1 MKEPIIETCNVRIVV
16 RERGKIK
23 KVVEGHNV
31 WTNSGREYSAQRKV
45 LKIDG
50 TPYRA
55 DHIDYIGIGNGAYE
69 ESVTVNRLHS
79 PLAWDAAAG
88 NFLRLLDRSRTSFPL
103 EPSRTAV
110 RLIRSFSETEI
121 SYEGASVEITEA
133 GLFTDGNPAALWTP
147 GTRITSLDEGE
158 NQEPVAYHSF
168 EPIVKSPNVELE
180 IIWELRH

>member
-31 WTNSGREYSAQRKV
+31 WTNSGREYSAQRKILRV
-45 LKIDG
+45 DG

-55 DHIDYIGIGNGAYE
+55 DYIDYIGLGNGAYE
-69 ESVTVNRLHS
+69 ESVTVDRLNS
-79 PLAWDAAAG
+79 PVAWNAAAG
-88 NFLRLLDRSRTSFPL
+88 NFLRPIERDRTSFPL

-110 RLIRSFSETEI
+110 RLIRSYAEAEI
-121 SYEGASVEITEA
+121 SYDGAAVQITEA
-133 GLFTDGNPAALWTP
+133 GLFTNGDPAQLWAP
-147 GTRITSLDEGE
+147 GTRILTLDEAE
-158 NQEPVAYHSF
+158 TQEPVAYHSF
-168 EPIVKSPNVELE
+168 EPITKSPNVEIE

>member
-1 MKEPIIETCNVRIVV
+1 MKEPIIETCNVRIVI
-16 RERGKIK
+16 RERGKLQ

-45 LKIDG
+45 LREDG

-55 DHIDYIGIGNGAYE
+55 DYIDYIGLGSGAYE
-69 ESVTVNRLHS
+69 ETVGVERLHT
-79 PLAWDAAAG
+79 PMAWDAAAG
-88 NFLRLLDRSRTSFPL
+88 DFLRQIERNRTSFPL

-110 RLIRSFSETEI
+110 RLVRSYGEAEI
-121 SYEGASVEITEA
+121 SYDGAAVVITEA
-133 GLFTDGNPAALWTP
+133 GLFTNGGPAALWAP
-147 GTRITSLDEGE
+147 GTRILTLDEGG

-168 EPIVKSPNVELE
+168 EPITKSPNVELE

>member
-1 MKEPIIETCNVRIVV
+1 MKEPIIETCNVRIVI

-31 WTNSGREYSAQRKV
+31 WTNSGREYSAQRKI
-45 LKIDG
+45 LREDG

-55 DHIDYIGIGNGAYE
+55 DYIDYIGLGSGVYE
-69 ESVTVNRLHS
+69 ETVGVDRLNT
-79 PLAWDAAAG
+79 PIAWDAAAG
-88 NFLRLLDRSRTSFPL
+88 DFLRPIERNRTSFPL

-110 RLIRSFSETEI
+110 RLVRSYGEAEI
-121 SYEGASVEITEA
+121 SYDGAAVAITEA
-133 GLFTDGNPAALWTP
+133 GLFTNGGPAALWVP
-147 GTRITSLDEGE
+147 GTRILALDEAV

-168 EPIVKSPNVELE
+168 EPITKSPNVELE